1 MGHLPVLPLLV
12 AFALLAAGSVPR
24 GADATCTFPLRGS
37 AYTPCGNPLQGTHS
51 KGRAPDNWQSDN
63 AVDLCAPPG
72 TKVYAVENGVI
83 CNRTCGFG
91 FDPDWGYRLTLNAER
106 DQFFYNHLGERKER
120 EREVEGGSKR
130 NPYVGCPGTGR
141 VFFFRQR
148 DLSLSLKKD
157 TTHRPLLIKLSG
169 YIDVKRGDIV
179 KRGQFLGT
187 IGDFRNGPISN
198 SFPPH
203 LHFGARSADTAKT
216 YLSSCVKA

>member
-1 MGHLPVLPLLV
+1 MCHLPVLPLLV

-130 NPYVGCPGTGR
+130 NPYVGASATKAPQPERKNNNVSSDERSKEIGG
-141 VFFFRQR
+141 
-148 DLSLSLKKD
+148 
-157 TTHRPLLIKLSG
+157 G
-169 YIDVKRGDIV
+169 KRSVD
-179 KRGQFLGT
+179 
-187 IGDFRNGPISN
+187 
-198 SFPPH
+198 PPSEPYA
-203 LHFGARSADTAKT
+203 LAPRRLF
-216 YLSSCVKA
+216 